1 MAATPAEP
9 EGRGEA
15 DAQIASRISSRLTI
29 RSGTAQCHLRGL
41 RAVRWRRAPSGVAP
55 FLEAPPIG
63 RFELERRMLD
73 VEVV

>member
-1 MAATPAEP
+1 
-9 EGRGEA
+9 
-15 DAQIASRISSRLTI
+15 
-29 RSGTAQCHLRGL
+29 
-41 RAVRWRRAPSGVAP
+41 VAP